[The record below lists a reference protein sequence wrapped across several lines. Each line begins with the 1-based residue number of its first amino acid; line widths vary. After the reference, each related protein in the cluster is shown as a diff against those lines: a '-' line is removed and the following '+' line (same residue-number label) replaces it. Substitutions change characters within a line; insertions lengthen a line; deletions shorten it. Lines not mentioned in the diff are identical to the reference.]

1 MSIDA
6 VESRPSLKFEVEVAK
21 KSTAMLVQGQFQVLL
36 FRLKCNGIKLRRGG
50 GGGRGNGA
58 LVVFN

>member
-21 KSTAMLVQGQFQVLL
+21 KSTAMMVQGQFQVLL
-36 FRLKCNGIKLRRGG
+36 FRLKCNGIKLRRRGGRGG
-50 GGGRGNGA
+50 GG
-58 LVVFN
+58 